1 MVYRDMK
8 HKNTLKTRNETE
20 SSTCQRDKNEKRKKM
35 KYNELNK
42 TR

>member
-20 SSTCQRDKNEKRKKM
+20 SSTCQREKKWKEKKNKVQWAK
-35 KYNELNK
+35 
-42 TR
+42 